1 MIFSNTTKKSI
12 SVISMFMV
20 LLMGFATAF
29 APVSTYAA
37 EDDGYGV
44 GDKVKLVHD
53 HQIRYGSGDGGYSN
67 LMEAHGI
74 DDSLGNRPVFC
85 TQPNMPTPSAGTYT
99 IDKMYTSDSGKSDVL
114 RKLVYYA
121 KGYPGWSWAKD
132 KWFSSGSWSS
142 DDIYGIFHIAVSYV
156 EADYNDSIA
165 AWGGGTVKGCMYSD
179 NWAKMKEIVNDCKSD
194 SVVPEVPAGFKVF
207 YIKNGGYQNII
218 GGILEN
224 GYAKIKKT
232 SANTDITNGNDCY
245 SLGGAQFGLYKDG
258 SKVATITT
266 KADGTSNTVEVKA
279 GTYTLKEDVCPKG
292 YAKAA
297 DRTVTVKA
305 GATTEVAIS
314 DMPQSDPISILL
326 QKVDRETGKA
336 VPLGAAILKDAEYLV
351 SYYDGQY
358 DTAKAAV
365 DSGEPT
371 RQWVLKTDEDG
382 FCDLDE
388 KYLVSGDKFYHA
400 SNGEVTLPLGT
411 VLIRESK
418 APEGYLLS
426 NEVYVRNI
434 TSDGT
439 AEMVKTYKEPTTPE
453 QVKRGDLDF
462 VKVKD
467 SSMARLAGVPFK
479 ITSKTTGE
487 SHIIVTDANGYAN
500 TSSGWNLH
508 TNNTNRGQSN
518 EDGIWFE
525 MDKEGNKTTKVDN
538 ALGAL
543 PYDLYVLDEQPCEA
557 NKGCRLLEGIEIA
570 ITRDSVTVKLGTLT
584 DDAIEIETTA
594 KDSETGGHFA
604 KADEKVTIVDTVKYT
619 GLYKNKEY
627 VMKGT
632 LMDKETGKPLLD
644 KEGKEITAEQKFTA
658 KSEKGTV
665 DMTFTFDASLMQGKT
680 TVVFESAFYENL
692 EVAVHADIEDEG
704 QTIHFPDIKT
714 TAKDKASGDH
724 KAKVNKE
731 TVIVDEVQYT
741 NLIPGKEYTV
751 EGKLINK
758 STGFAV
764 RNGLKAVTASKTF
777 VPETADGTV
786 SLEFKFDST
795 ALGGKSTVVFE
806 SLKYEGKEIAVHADI
821 NDEGQ
826 TVTFE
831 QPPAEHSPK
840 TGDNLPMI
848 PIVALIIASAAGISA
863 ALIRRKHK
871 AGSDDSDE

>member
-20 LLMGFATAF
+20 MIMGFATAF

-156 EADYNDSIA
+156 EADYNDSMA
-165 AWGGGTVKGCMYSD
+165 AWGGGTAKGCMYAD

-266 KADGTSNTVEVKA
+266 KADGTSNTVEVSA

-292 YAKAA
+292 Y
-297 DRTVTVKA
+297 
-305 GATTEVAIS
+305 
-314 DMPQSDPISILL
+314 
-326 QKVDRETGKA
+326 
-336 VPLGAAILKDAEYLV
+336 
-351 SYYDGQY
+351 
-358 DTAKAAV
+358 AKAAV

-382 FCDLDE
+382 FC
-388 KYLVSGDKFYHA
+388 
-400 SNGEVTLPLGT
+400 
-411 VLIRESK
+411 
-418 APEGYLLS
+418 
-426 NEVYVRNI
+426 
-434 TSDGT
+434 
-439 AEMVKTYKEPTTPE
+439 
-453 QVKRGDLDF
+453 DLDF

-500 TSSGWNLH
+500 TSSSWNLH
-508 TNNTNRGQSN
+508 TNNTNRGQSD

-525 MDKEGNKTTKVDN
+525 MDREGNKTTKVDN

-543 PYDLYVLDEQPCEA
+543 PYDLYVLDEMPCDA

-570 ITRDSVTVKLGTLT
+570 VTRDSVTVKLGTLT

-604 KADEKVTIVDTVKYT
+604 KADEKVTIIDIVKYT
-619 GLYKNKEY
+619 GL
-627 VMKGT
+627 
-632 LMDKETGKPLLD
+632 
-644 KEGKEITAEQKFTA
+644 
-658 KSEKGTV
+658 
-665 DMTFTFDASLMQGKT
+665 
-680 TVVFESAFYENL
+680 
-692 EVAVHADIEDEG
+692 
-704 QTIHFPDIKT
+704 
-714 TAKDKASGDH
+714 
-724 KAKVNKE
+724 
-731 TVIVDEVQYT
+731 
-741 NLIPGKEYTV
+741 
-751 EGKLINK
+751 
-758 STGFAV
+758 
-764 RNGLKAVTASKTF
+764 
-777 VPETADGTV
+777 
-786 SLEFKFDST
+786 
-795 ALGGKSTVVFE
+795 
-806 SLKYEGKEIAVHADI
+806 
-821 NDEGQ
+821 
-826 TVTFE
+826 
-831 QPPAEHSPK
+831 
-840 TGDNLPMI
+840 
-848 PIVALIIASAAGISA
+848 
-863 ALIRRKHK
+863 
-871 AGSDDSDE
+871 

>member
-20 LLMGFATAF
+20 MIMGFATAF

-37 EDDGYGV
+37 EGDGYGV

-142 DDIYGIFHIAVSYV
+142 DDIYGIFHIAVSY
-156 EADYNDSIA
+156 
-165 AWGGGTVKGCMYSD
+165 
-179 NWAKMKEIVNDCKSD
+179 
-194 SVVPEVPAGFKVF
+194 
-207 YIKNGGYQNII
+207 IKNSGYQNII

-266 KADGTSNTVEVKA
+266 KADGTSNTVEVSA

-292 YAKAA
+292 Y
-297 DRTVTVKA
+297 
-305 GATTEVAIS
+305 
-314 DMPQSDPISILL
+314 
-326 QKVDRETGKA
+326 
-336 VPLGAAILKDAEYLV
+336 
-351 SYYDGQY
+351 
-358 DTAKAAV
+358 AKAAV

-382 FCDLDE
+382 FC
-388 KYLVSGDKFYHA
+388 
-400 SNGEVTLPLGT
+400 
-411 VLIRESK
+411 
-418 APEGYLLS
+418 
-426 NEVYVRNI
+426 
-434 TSDGT
+434 
-439 AEMVKTYKEPTTPE
+439 
-453 QVKRGDLDF
+453 DLDF

-487 SHIIVTDANGYAN
+487 SHIIVTAANGYAN
-500 TSSGWNLH
+500 TSSSWNLH
-508 TNNTNRGQSN
+508 TNNTNRGQSD

-525 MDKEGNKTTKVDN
+525 MDREGNKTTKVDN

-543 PYDLYVLDEQPCEA
+543 PYDLYVLDEMPCDA
-557 NKGCRLLEGIEIA
+557 NKDCRLLEGIEIA
-570 ITRDSVTVKLGTLT
+570 VTRDSVTVKLGTLT

-632 LMDKETGKPLLD
+632 LMDKETGKSLLD

-658 KSEKGTV
+658 KSDNGTV
-665 DMTFTFDASLMQGKT
+665 EMSFTFDASLMQGKT
-680 TVVFESAFYENL
+680 TVVFESVFYEEL
-692 EVAVHADIEDEG
+692 EVAVHSDIE
-704 QTIHFPDIKT
+704 
-714 TAKDKASGDH
+714 
-724 KAKVNKE
+724 
-731 TVIVDEVQYT
+731 
-741 NLIPGKEYTV
+741 
-751 EGKLINK
+751 
-758 STGFAV
+758 
-764 RNGLKAVTASKTF
+764 
-777 VPETADGTV
+777 
-786 SLEFKFDST
+786 
-795 ALGGKSTVVFE
+795 
-806 SLKYEGKEIAVHADI
+806 
-821 NDEGQ
+821 DEGQ

-840 TGDNLPMI
+840 TGDDLPMI
-848 PIVALIIASAAGISA
+848 PIIALLAASAAGISA

>member
-20 LLMGFATAF
+20 MIMGFATAF

-121 KGYPGWSWAKD
+121 KGYPGWSWGKE

-156 EADYNDSIA
+156 EADYNDSMA
-165 AWGGGTVKGCMYSD
+165 AWGGGTAKGCMYAD

-266 KADGTSNTVEVKA
+266 KADGTSNTVEVSA

-314 DMPQSDPISILL
+314 DMPQSDSIRILL

-336 VPLGAAILKDAEYLV
+336 VPLGAAILKDAE
-351 SYYDGQY
+351 
-358 DTAKAAV
+358 
-365 DSGEPT
+365 
-371 RQWVLKTDEDG
+371 
-382 FCDLDE
+382 
-388 KYLVSGDKFYHA
+388 YLVSGDKFYHA

-434 TSDGT
+434 ASDGH
-439 AEMVKTYKEPTTPE
+439 AEMVKAYKEPTTPE

-462 VKVKD
+462 VKVKNA
-467 SSMARLAGVPFK
+467 SMARLAGVPFK

-487 SHIIVTDANGYAN
+487 SHIIVTDVNDYVN
-500 TSSGWNLH
+500 TSSSWNLH
-508 TNNTNRGQSN
+508 TNNTNRGQSD

-525 MDKEGNKTTKVDN
+525 MDREGNKTSKVDN

-543 PYDLYVLDEQPCEA
+543 PYDLYVLDEMPCDA

-570 ITRDSVTVKLGTLT
+570 VTRDSVTVKLGTLT

-604 KADEKVTIVDTVKYT
+604 KADEKVTIIDIVKYT
-619 GLYKNKEY
+619 GL
-627 VMKGT
+627 
-632 LMDKETGKPLLD
+632 
-644 KEGKEITAEQKFTA
+644 
-658 KSEKGTV
+658 
-665 DMTFTFDASLMQGKT
+665 
-680 TVVFESAFYENL
+680 
-692 EVAVHADIEDEG
+692 
-704 QTIHFPDIKT
+704 
-714 TAKDKASGDH
+714 
-724 KAKVNKE
+724 
-731 TVIVDEVQYT
+731 
-741 NLIPGKEYTV
+741 
-751 EGKLINK
+751 
-758 STGFAV
+758 
-764 RNGLKAVTASKTF
+764 
-777 VPETADGTV
+777 
-786 SLEFKFDST
+786 
-795 ALGGKSTVVFE
+795 
-806 SLKYEGKEIAVHADI
+806 
-821 NDEGQ
+821 
-826 TVTFE
+826 
-831 QPPAEHSPK
+831 
-840 TGDNLPMI
+840 
-848 PIVALIIASAAGISA
+848 
-863 ALIRRKHK
+863 
-871 AGSDDSDE
+871 

>member
-20 LLMGFATAF
+20 MIMGFATAF

-37 EDDGYGV
+37 EGDGYGV

-142 DDIYGIFHIAVSYV
+142 DDIYGIFHIAV
-156 EADYNDSIA
+156 
-165 AWGGGTVKGCMYSD
+165 
-179 NWAKMKEIVNDCKSD
+179 
-194 SVVPEVPAGFKVF
+194 F
-207 YIKNGGYQNII
+207 YIKNSGYQNII

-266 KADGTSNTVEVKA
+266 KADGTSNTVEVSA

-292 YAKAA
+292 Y
-297 DRTVTVKA
+297 
-305 GATTEVAIS
+305 
-314 DMPQSDPISILL
+314 
-326 QKVDRETGKA
+326 
-336 VPLGAAILKDAEYLV
+336 
-351 SYYDGQY
+351 
-358 DTAKAAV
+358 AKAAV

-382 FCDLDE
+382 FC
-388 KYLVSGDKFYHA
+388 
-400 SNGEVTLPLGT
+400 
-411 VLIRESK
+411 
-418 APEGYLLS
+418 
-426 NEVYVRNI
+426 
-434 TSDGT
+434 
-439 AEMVKTYKEPTTPE
+439 
-453 QVKRGDLDF
+453 DLDF

-487 SHIIVTDANGYAN
+487 SHIIVTAANGYAN
-500 TSSGWNLH
+500 TSSSWNLH
-508 TNNTNRGQSN
+508 TNNTNRGQSD

-525 MDKEGNKTTKVDN
+525 MDREGNKTTKVDN

-543 PYDLYVLDEQPCEA
+543 TYDLYVLDEMPCDA

-570 ITRDSVTVKLGTLT
+570 VTRDSVTVKLGTLT

-658 KSEKGTV
+658 KSDNGTV
-665 DMTFTFDASLMQGKT
+665 EMSFTFDASLMQGKT
-680 TVVFESAFYENL
+680 TVVFESVFYNDL
-692 EVAVHADIEDEG
+692 EVAVHSDIE
-704 QTIHFPDIKT
+704 
-714 TAKDKASGDH
+714 
-724 KAKVNKE
+724 
-731 TVIVDEVQYT
+731 
-741 NLIPGKEYTV
+741 
-751 EGKLINK
+751 
-758 STGFAV
+758 
-764 RNGLKAVTASKTF
+764 
-777 VPETADGTV
+777 
-786 SLEFKFDST
+786 
-795 ALGGKSTVVFE
+795 
-806 SLKYEGKEIAVHADI
+806 
-821 NDEGQ
+821 DEGQ

-840 TGDNLPMI
+840 TGDDLPMI
-848 PIVALIIASAAGISA
+848 PIIALLAASAAGISA

-871 AGSDDSDE
+871 AESDGSNE

>member
-121 KGYPGWSWAKD
+121 KGYPGWSWGKE

-142 DDIYGIFHIAVSYV
+142 DDIYGIFHIAISYV
-156 EADYNDSIA
+156 TADYNDSMA

-179 NWAKMKEIVNDCKSD
+179 NWAKMKEIVNDCKFD

-207 YIKNGGYQNII
+207 YIKNSGYQNII

-500 TSSGWNLH
+500 TSSSWNLH

-831 QPPAEHSPK
+831 QPPADHTPK

-848 PIVALIIASAAGISA
+848 PIVALLAASAAGISA

-871 AGSDDSDE
+871 GDAGDSEE

>member
-20 LLMGFATAF
+20 MIMGFATAF

-37 EDDGYGV
+37 EGDGYGV

-142 DDIYGIFHIAVSYV
+142 DDIYGIFHIAV
-156 EADYNDSIA
+156 
-165 AWGGGTVKGCMYSD
+165 
-179 NWAKMKEIVNDCKSD
+179 
-194 SVVPEVPAGFKVF
+194 F
-207 YIKNGGYQNII
+207 YIKNSGYQNII

-266 KADGTSNTVEVKA
+266 KADGTSNTVEVSA

-292 YAKAA
+292 Y
-297 DRTVTVKA
+297 
-305 GATTEVAIS
+305 
-314 DMPQSDPISILL
+314 
-326 QKVDRETGKA
+326 
-336 VPLGAAILKDAEYLV
+336 
-351 SYYDGQY
+351 
-358 DTAKAAV
+358 AKAAV

-382 FCDLDE
+382 FC
-388 KYLVSGDKFYHA
+388 
-400 SNGEVTLPLGT
+400 
-411 VLIRESK
+411 
-418 APEGYLLS
+418 
-426 NEVYVRNI
+426 
-434 TSDGT
+434 
-439 AEMVKTYKEPTTPE
+439 
-453 QVKRGDLDF
+453 DLDF

-487 SHIIVTDANGYAN
+487 SHIIVTAGNGYAN
-500 TSSGWNLH
+500 TSSSWNLH
-508 TNNTNRGQSN
+508 TNNTNRGQSD

-525 MDKEGNKTTKVDN
+525 MDREGNKTTKVDN

-543 PYDLYVLDEQPCEA
+543 PYDLYVLDEMPCDA

-570 ITRDSVTVKLGTLT
+570 VTRDSVTVKLGTLT

-632 LMDKETGKPLLD
+632 LMDKETGKSLLD

-658 KSEKGTV
+658 KSDNGTV
-665 DMTFTFDASLMQGKT
+665 EMSFTFDASLMQGKT
-680 TVVFESAFYENL
+680 TVVFESVFYNDL
-692 EVAVHADIEDEG
+692 EVAVHSDIE
-704 QTIHFPDIKT
+704 
-714 TAKDKASGDH
+714 
-724 KAKVNKE
+724 
-731 TVIVDEVQYT
+731 
-741 NLIPGKEYTV
+741 
-751 EGKLINK
+751 
-758 STGFAV
+758 
-764 RNGLKAVTASKTF
+764 
-777 VPETADGTV
+777 
-786 SLEFKFDST
+786 
-795 ALGGKSTVVFE
+795 
-806 SLKYEGKEIAVHADI
+806 
-821 NDEGQ
+821 DEGQ

-840 TGDNLPMI
+840 TGDDLPMI
-848 PIVALIIASAAGISA
+848 PIIALLAASAAGISA

>member
-20 LLMGFATAF
+20 MIMGFAAAF

-37 EDDGYGV
+37 EGDGYGV

-142 DDIYGIFHIAVSYV
+142 DDIYGIFHIAV
-156 EADYNDSIA
+156 
-165 AWGGGTVKGCMYSD
+165 
-179 NWAKMKEIVNDCKSD
+179 
-194 SVVPEVPAGFKVF
+194 F
-207 YIKNGGYQNII
+207 YIKNSGYQNII

-266 KADGTSNTVEVKA
+266 KADGTSNTVEVSA
-279 GTYTLKEDVCPKG
+279 GTYTLKEDVCHKG

-351 SYYDGQY
+351 S
-358 DTAKAAV
+358 
-365 DSGEPT
+365 
-371 RQWVLKTDEDG
+371 
-382 FCDLDE
+382 
-388 KYLVSGDKFYHA
+388 GDKFYHA

-434 TSDGT
+434 TSDGH

-500 TSSGWNLH
+500 TSSSWNLH
-508 TNNTNRGQSN
+508 TNNTNRGQSD

-525 MDKEGNKTTKVDN
+525 MDREGNKTTKVDN

-543 PYDLYVLDEQPCEA
+543 PYDLYVLDEMPCDA

-658 KSEKGTV
+658 KSDNGTV
-665 DMTFTFDASLMQGKT
+665 EMSFTFDASLMQVKQ
-680 TVVFESAFYENL
+680 L
-692 EVAVHADIEDEG
+692 
-704 QTIHFPDIKT
+704 
-714 TAKDKASGDH
+714 
-724 KAKVNKE
+724 
-731 TVIVDEVQYT
+731 
-741 NLIPGKEYTV
+741 
-751 EGKLINK
+751 
-758 STGFAV
+758 
-764 RNGLKAVTASKTF
+764 
-777 VPETADGTV
+777 
-786 SLEFKFDST
+786 
-795 ALGGKSTVVFE
+795 
-806 SLKYEGKEIAVHADI
+806 
-821 NDEGQ
+821 
-826 TVTFE
+826 
-831 QPPAEHSPK
+831 
-840 TGDNLPMI
+840 
-848 PIVALIIASAAGISA
+848 
-863 ALIRRKHK
+863 
-871 AGSDDSDE
+871 

>member
-20 LLMGFATAF
+20 MIMGFATAF

-85 TQPNMPTPSAGTYT
+85 TQPNMPTPSAATYT
-99 IDKMYTSDSGKSDVL
+99 IDKMYTSDSGKADVL

-121 KGYPGWSWAKD
+121 KGYPGWSWART
-132 KWFSSGSWSS
+132 SGSQAAVGPVMISTASS
-142 DDIYGIFHIAVSYV
+142 TLQYPMLKPTTTTAWLHGAV
-156 EADYNDSIA
+156 
-165 AWGGGTVKGCMYSD
+165 
-179 NWAKMKEIVNDCKSD
+179 
-194 SVVPEVPAGFKVF
+194 
-207 YIKNGGYQNII
+207 
-218 GGILEN
+218 
-224 GYAKIKKT
+224 
-232 SANTDITNGNDCY
+232 
-245 SLGGAQFGLYKDG
+245 AQ
-258 SKVATITT
+258 S
-266 KADGTSNTVEVKA
+266 KADGTSNTVEVSA

-371 RQWVLKTDEDG
+371 RQWVLKTNEDG

-500 TSSGWNLH
+500 TSSSWNLH
-508 TNNTNRGQSN
+508 TNNTNRGQSD

-525 MDKEGNKTTKVDN
+525 MDREGNKTTKVDN

-543 PYDLYVLDEQPCEA
+543 PYDLYVLDEMPCDA

-570 ITRDSVTVKLGTLT
+570 VTRDSVTVKLGTLT

-658 KSEKGTV
+658 KSDNGTV
-665 DMTFTFDASLMQGKT
+665 EMSFTFDASLMQGKT
-680 TVVFESAFYENL
+680 TVVFESVFYEDL
-692 EVAVHADIEDEG
+692 EVAVHADIEDED

-714 TAKDKASGDH
+714 TAKDKVSGNH
-724 KAKVNKE
+724 KAKVNKK
-731 TVIVDEVQYT
+731 TVIIDDVQYT

-764 RNGLKAVTASKTF
+764 RNGLKAVTASKIF

-786 SLEFKFDST
+786 SLEFKFEST
-795 ALGGKSTVVFE
+795 ALGDKSTVVFE

-831 QPPAEHSPK
+831 QPPADHTPK

-848 PIVALIIASAAGISA
+848 PIVALLAASAAGISA

-871 AGSDDSDE
+871 GDAGDSEE

>member
-1 MIFSNTTKKSI
+1 MLKPTTT
-12 SVISMFMV
+12 
-20 LLMGFATAF
+20 TAW
-29 APVSTYAA
+29 
-37 EDDGYGV
+37 
-44 GDKVKLVHD
+44 L
-53 HQIRYGSGDGGYSN
+53 
-67 LMEAHGI
+67 HG
-74 DDSLGNRPVFC
+74 
-85 TQPNMPTPSAGTYT
+85 
-99 IDKMYTSDSGKSDVL
+99 
-114 RKLVYYA
+114 
-121 KGYPGWSWAKD
+121 
-132 KWFSSGSWSS
+132 
-142 DDIYGIFHIAVSYV
+142 AV
-156 EADYNDSIA
+156 
-165 AWGGGTVKGCMYSD
+165 
-179 NWAKMKEIVNDCKSD
+179 
-194 SVVPEVPAGFKVF
+194 
-207 YIKNGGYQNII
+207 
-218 GGILEN
+218 
-224 GYAKIKKT
+224 
-232 SANTDITNGNDCY
+232 
-245 SLGGAQFGLYKDG
+245 AQ
-258 SKVATITT
+258 S
-266 KADGTSNTVEVKA
+266 KADGTSNTVEVSA

-292 YAKAA
+292 Y
-297 DRTVTVKA
+297 
-305 GATTEVAIS
+305 
-314 DMPQSDPISILL
+314 
-326 QKVDRETGKA
+326 
-336 VPLGAAILKDAEYLV
+336 
-351 SYYDGQY
+351 
-358 DTAKAAV
+358 AKAAV

-658 KSEKGTV
+658 KSDNGTV
-665 DMTFTFDASLMQGKT
+665 EMSFTFDASLMQGKT
-680 TVVFESAFYENL
+680 TVVFESVFYNDL
-692 EVAVHADIEDEG
+692 EVAVHADIEDE
-704 QTIHFPDIKT
+704 D
-714 TAKDKASGDH
+714 
-724 KAKVNKE
+724 
-731 TVIVDEVQYT
+731 
-741 NLIPGKEYTV
+741 
-751 EGKLINK
+751 
-758 STGFAV
+758 
-764 RNGLKAVTASKTF
+764 
-777 VPETADGTV
+777 
-786 SLEFKFDST
+786 
-795 ALGGKSTVVFE
+795 
-806 SLKYEGKEIAVHADI
+806 
-821 NDEGQ
+821 Q
-826 TVTFE
+826 TVTFG

-848 PIVALIIASAAGISA
+848 PIVALLIASAAGITA

>member
-1 MIFSNTTKKSI
+1 MLKPIT
-12 SVISMFMV
+12 
-20 LLMGFATAF
+20 ATAWLHG
-29 APVSTYAA
+29 AA
-37 EDDGYGV
+37 
-44 GDKVKLVHD
+44 
-53 HQIRYGSGDGGYSN
+53 
-67 LMEAHGI
+67 A
-74 DDSLGNRPVFC
+74 
-85 TQPNMPTPSAGTYT
+85 QP
-99 IDKMYTSDSGKSDVL
+99 
-114 RKLVYYA
+114 
-121 KGYPGWSWAKD
+121 
-132 KWFSSGSWSS
+132 
-142 DDIYGIFHIAVSYV
+142 
-156 EADYNDSIA
+156 
-165 AWGGGTVKGCMYSD
+165 
-179 NWAKMKEIVNDCKSD
+179 
-194 SVVPEVPAGFKVF
+194 
-207 YIKNGGYQNII
+207 
-218 GGILEN
+218 
-224 GYAKIKKT
+224 
-232 SANTDITNGNDCY
+232 
-245 SLGGAQFGLYKDG
+245 
-258 SKVATITT
+258 
-266 KADGTSNTVEVKA
+266 KADGTSNTVEVSA

-314 DMPQSDPISILL
+314 DMPQSDSIRILL

-365 DSGEPT
+365 YSGEPT

-434 TSDGT
+434 ASDGH
-439 AEMVKTYKEPTTPE
+439 AEMVKAYKEPTTPE

-462 VKVKD
+462 VKVKNA
-467 SSMARLAGVPFK
+467 SMARLAGVPFK

-500 TSSGWNLH
+500 TSSSWNLH
-508 TNNTNRGQSN
+508 TNNTNRSQSD

-525 MDKEGNKTTKVDN
+525 MDREGNKTTKVDN

-543 PYDLYVLDEQPCEA
+543 PYDLYVLDEMPCDA

-570 ITRDSVTVKLGTLT
+570 VTRDSVTVKLGTLT

-604 KADEKVTIVDTVKYT
+604 KADEKVTIIDIVKYT

-658 KSEKGTV
+658 KSDNGTV
-665 DMTFTFDASLMQGKT
+665 EMTFTFDASLMQGKT
-680 TVVFESAFYENL
+680 TVVFESVFYEEL
-692 EVAVHADIEDEG
+692 EVAVHADIE
-704 QTIHFPDIKT
+704 
-714 TAKDKASGDH
+714 
-724 KAKVNKE
+724 
-731 TVIVDEVQYT
+731 
-741 NLIPGKEYTV
+741 
-751 EGKLINK
+751 
-758 STGFAV
+758 
-764 RNGLKAVTASKTF
+764 
-777 VPETADGTV
+777 
-786 SLEFKFDST
+786 
-795 ALGGKSTVVFE
+795 
-806 SLKYEGKEIAVHADI
+806 
-821 NDEGQ
+821 DEGQ

-840 TGDNLPMI
+840 TGDDLPMI
-848 PIVALIIASAAGISA
+848 PIIALLAASAAGISA

>member
-20 LLMGFATAF
+20 MIMGFATAF

-37 EDDGYGV
+37 EGDGYGV

-67 LMEAHGI
+67 LMEANGI

-142 DDIYGIFHIAVSYV
+142 DDIYGIFHIAV
-156 EADYNDSIA
+156 
-165 AWGGGTVKGCMYSD
+165 
-179 NWAKMKEIVNDCKSD
+179 
-194 SVVPEVPAGFKVF
+194 F
-207 YIKNGGYQNII
+207 YIKNSGYQNII

-266 KADGTSNTVEVKA
+266 KADGTSNTVEVSA

-382 FCDLDE
+382 FCDLD
-388 KYLVSGDKFYHA
+388 
-400 SNGEVTLPLGT
+400 
-411 VLIRESK
+411 
-418 APEGYLLS
+418 
-426 NEVYVRNI
+426 
-434 TSDGT
+434 
-439 AEMVKTYKEPTTPE
+439 
-453 QVKRGDLDF
+453 F

-487 SHIIVTDANGYAN
+487 SHIIVTAANGYAN
-500 TSSGWNLH
+500 TSSSWNLH
-508 TNNTNRGQSN
+508 TNNTNRGQSD

-525 MDKEGNKTTKVDN
+525 MDREGNKTTKVDN

-543 PYDLYVLDEQPCEA
+543 PYDLYVLDEMPCDA

-570 ITRDSVTVKLGTLT
+570 VTRDSVTVKLGTLT

-604 KADEKVTIVDTVKYT
+604 KADEKVTIIDIVKYT
-619 GLYKNKEY
+619 GL
-627 VMKGT
+627 
-632 LMDKETGKPLLD
+632 
-644 KEGKEITAEQKFTA
+644 
-658 KSEKGTV
+658 
-665 DMTFTFDASLMQGKT
+665 
-680 TVVFESAFYENL
+680 
-692 EVAVHADIEDEG
+692 
-704 QTIHFPDIKT
+704 
-714 TAKDKASGDH
+714 
-724 KAKVNKE
+724 
-731 TVIVDEVQYT
+731 
-741 NLIPGKEYTV
+741 
-751 EGKLINK
+751 
-758 STGFAV
+758 
-764 RNGLKAVTASKTF
+764 
-777 VPETADGTV
+777 
-786 SLEFKFDST
+786 
-795 ALGGKSTVVFE
+795 
-806 SLKYEGKEIAVHADI
+806 
-821 NDEGQ
+821 
-826 TVTFE
+826 
-831 QPPAEHSPK
+831 
-840 TGDNLPMI
+840 
-848 PIVALIIASAAGISA
+848 
-863 ALIRRKHK
+863 
-871 AGSDDSDE
+871 

>member
-1 MIFSNTTKKSI
+1 MLKPTT
-12 SVISMFMV
+12 M
-20 LLMGFATAF
+20 TAWLHG
-29 APVSTYAA
+29 AA
-37 EDDGYGV
+37 
-44 GDKVKLVHD
+44 
-53 HQIRYGSGDGGYSN
+53 
-67 LMEAHGI
+67 A
-74 DDSLGNRPVFC
+74 
-85 TQPNMPTPSAGTYT
+85 QP
-99 IDKMYTSDSGKSDVL
+99 
-114 RKLVYYA
+114 
-121 KGYPGWSWAKD
+121 
-132 KWFSSGSWSS
+132 
-142 DDIYGIFHIAVSYV
+142 
-156 EADYNDSIA
+156 
-165 AWGGGTVKGCMYSD
+165 
-179 NWAKMKEIVNDCKSD
+179 
-194 SVVPEVPAGFKVF
+194 
-207 YIKNGGYQNII
+207 
-218 GGILEN
+218 
-224 GYAKIKKT
+224 
-232 SANTDITNGNDCY
+232 
-245 SLGGAQFGLYKDG
+245 
-258 SKVATITT
+258 
-266 KADGTSNTVEVKA
+266 KADGTSNTVEVSA
-279 GTYTLKEDVCPKG
+279 GTYTLKEDVCHKG

-297 DRTVTVKA
+297 DRIVTVKA

-351 SYYDGQY
+351 S
-358 DTAKAAV
+358 
-365 DSGEPT
+365 
-371 RQWVLKTDEDG
+371 
-382 FCDLDE
+382 
-388 KYLVSGDKFYHA
+388 GDKFYHA

-434 TSDGT
+434 TSDGH

-453 QVKRGDLDF
+453 QVKRGDLEF

-467 SSMARLAGVPFK
+467 ASMARLAGVPFK

-500 TSSGWNLH
+500 TSSSWNLH
-508 TNNTNRGQSN
+508 TNNTNRGQSD

-525 MDKEGNKTTKVDN
+525 MYREGNKTTKVDN

-543 PYDLYVLDEQPCEA
+543 PYDLYVLDEMPCDA

-658 KSEKGTV
+658 KSDNGTV
-665 DMTFTFDASLMQGKT
+665 EMSFTFDASLMQGKT
-680 TVVFESAFYENL
+680 TVVFESVFYNDL
-692 EVAVHADIEDEG
+692 EVAVHADIEDE
-704 QTIHFPDIKT
+704 D
-714 TAKDKASGDH
+714 
-724 KAKVNKE
+724 
-731 TVIVDEVQYT
+731 
-741 NLIPGKEYTV
+741 
-751 EGKLINK
+751 
-758 STGFAV
+758 
-764 RNGLKAVTASKTF
+764 
-777 VPETADGTV
+777 
-786 SLEFKFDST
+786 
-795 ALGGKSTVVFE
+795 
-806 SLKYEGKEIAVHADI
+806 
-821 NDEGQ
+821 Q
-826 TVTFE
+826 TVTFG

-840 TGDNLPMI
+840 TGDDLPMI
-848 PIVALIIASAAGISA
+848 PIIALLAASAAGITA

>member
-20 LLMGFATAF
+20 MIMGFATAF

-121 KGYPGWSWAKD
+121 KGYPGWSWAKN

-156 EADYNDSIA
+156 EADYSDSMA
-165 AWGGGTVKGCMYSD
+165 AWGGGTVKGCMYAD

-207 YIKNGGYQNII
+207 YIKNSGYQNII

-245 SLGGAQFGLYKDG
+245 SLGGAQFGLYDG
-258 SKVATITT
+258 STKVATITT

-305 GATTEVAIS
+305 GSTTEVAIS

-326 QKVDRETGKA
+326 QKVDRETGKP

-351 SYYDGQY
+351 SYYDGQF

-434 TSDGT
+434 TSDGH

-500 TSSGWNLH
+500 TSSSWNLH
-508 TNNTNRGQSN
+508 TNNTNRGQSD

-525 MDKEGNKTTKVDN
+525 IDREGNKTTKVDN

-584 DDAIEIETTA
+584 DDVIEIETTA

-658 KSEKGTV
+658 KTDNGTV
-665 DMTFTFDASLMQGKT
+665 EMSFTFDASLMQGKT
-680 TVVFESAFYENL
+680 TVVFESVFYNDL

-704 QTIHFPDIKT
+704 QTIHFPDVKT
-714 TAKDKASGDH
+714 TAKDKVSGDH
-724 KAKVNKE
+724 KAKVNKK
-731 TVIVDEVQYT
+731 TVIIDDVQYT

-848 PIVALIIASAAGISA
+848 PIVALLIASAAGISA

>member
-1 MIFSNTTKKSI
+1 MIFKDTTKKRL

-29 APVSTYAA
+29 APAGAYAA

-121 KGYPGWSWAKD
+121 KGYPGWSWGKE

-156 EADYNDSIA
+156 EADYNDSMA

-207 YIKNGGYQNII
+207 YIKNSGYQNII

-245 SLGGAQFGLYKDG
+245 SLGGAQFGLYDD
-258 SKVATITT
+258 STKVATITT

-644 KEGKEITAEQKFTA
+644 KEGKAITAEQKFTA
-658 KSEKGTV
+658 KSDNGTV
-665 DMTFTFDASLMQGKT
+665 DMSFTFDASLMQGKT
-680 TVVFESAFYENL
+680 TVVFESVFYNDL

-714 TAKDKASGDH
+714 TAKDKVSGDH

-731 TVIVDEVQYT
+731 TVIIDDVQYT

-751 EGKLINK
+751 EGRLINK
-758 STGFAV
+758 SNGMPV
-764 RNGLKAVTASKTF
+764 MNGLKAVTASKTF
-777 VPETADGTV
+777 VPKTADGVV

-831 QPPAEHSPK
+831 QPPADHTPK

-848 PIVALIIASAAGISA
+848 PIVALLAASAAGISA

>member
-1 MIFSNTTKKSI
+1 
-12 SVISMFMV
+12 
-20 LLMGFATAF
+20 MGFATAF

-74 DDSLGNRPVFC
+74 DDSRGNRPVSC

-99 IDKMYTSDSGKSDVL
+99 IDKMYTSDSGKADVL

-121 KGYPGWSWAKD
+121 KGYPGWSWGKE

-156 EADYNDSIA
+156 EADYNDSMA
-165 AWGGGTVKGCMYSD
+165 AWGGGTAKGCMYAD

-266 KADGTSNTVEVKA
+266 KADGTSNTVEVSA

-351 SYYDGQY
+351 S
-358 DTAKAAV
+358 
-365 DSGEPT
+365 
-371 RQWVLKTDEDG
+371 
-382 FCDLDE
+382 
-388 KYLVSGDKFYHA
+388 GDKFYHA

-434 TSDGT
+434 ASDGH
-439 AEMVKTYKEPTTPE
+439 AEMVKAYKEPTTPE

-462 VKVKD
+462 VKVKNA
-467 SSMARLAGVPFK
+467 SMARLAGVPFK

-500 TSSGWNLH
+500 TSSSWNLH
-508 TNNTNRGQSN
+508 TNNTNRGQSD

-525 MDKEGNKTTKVDN
+525 MDREGNKTTKVDN

-658 KSEKGTV
+658 KSDNGTV
-665 DMTFTFDASLMQGKT
+665 EMSFTFDASLMQGKT
-680 TVVFESAFYENL
+680 TVVFESVFYEEL
-692 EVAVHADIEDEG
+692 EVAVHADIE
-704 QTIHFPDIKT
+704 
-714 TAKDKASGDH
+714 
-724 KAKVNKE
+724 
-731 TVIVDEVQYT
+731 
-741 NLIPGKEYTV
+741 
-751 EGKLINK
+751 
-758 STGFAV
+758 
-764 RNGLKAVTASKTF
+764 
-777 VPETADGTV
+777 
-786 SLEFKFDST
+786 
-795 ALGGKSTVVFE
+795 
-806 SLKYEGKEIAVHADI
+806 
-821 NDEGQ
+821 DEGQ

-840 TGDNLPMI
+840 TGDDLPMI
-848 PIVALIIASAAGISA
+848 PIIALLAASAAGISA

>member
-20 LLMGFATAF
+20 MIMGFATAF

-37 EDDGYGV
+37 EGDGYGV

-142 DDIYGIFHIAVSYV
+142 DDIYGIFHIAV
-156 EADYNDSIA
+156 
-165 AWGGGTVKGCMYSD
+165 
-179 NWAKMKEIVNDCKSD
+179 
-194 SVVPEVPAGFKVF
+194 F
-207 YIKNGGYQNII
+207 YIKNSGDQNII

-266 KADGTSNTVEVKA
+266 KADGTSNTVEVSA
-279 GTYTLKEDVCPKG
+279 GTYTLKEDVCHKG
-292 YAKAA
+292 Y
-297 DRTVTVKA
+297 
-305 GATTEVAIS
+305 
-314 DMPQSDPISILL
+314 
-326 QKVDRETGKA
+326 
-336 VPLGAAILKDAEYLV
+336 
-351 SYYDGQY
+351 
-358 DTAKAAV
+358 AKAAV

-382 FCDLDE
+382 FC
-388 KYLVSGDKFYHA
+388 
-400 SNGEVTLPLGT
+400 
-411 VLIRESK
+411 
-418 APEGYLLS
+418 
-426 NEVYVRNI
+426 
-434 TSDGT
+434 
-439 AEMVKTYKEPTTPE
+439 
-453 QVKRGDLDF
+453 DLDF

-500 TSSGWNLH
+500 TSSSWNLH
-508 TNNTNRGQSN
+508 TNNTNRGQSD

-525 MDKEGNKTTKVDN
+525 MDREGNKTTKVDN

-543 PYDLYVLDEQPCEA
+543 PYDLYVLDEMPCDA

-570 ITRDSVTVKLGTLT
+570 VTRDSVTVKLGTLT
-584 DDAIEIETTA
+584 DYAIEIETTA

-632 LMDKETGKPLLD
+632 LMDKETGKSLLD

-658 KSEKGTV
+658 KSDNGTV
-665 DMTFTFDASLMQGKT
+665 EMSFTFDASLMQGKT
-680 TVVFESAFYENL
+680 TVVFESVFYNDL
-692 EVAVHADIEDEG
+692 EVAVHSDIE
-704 QTIHFPDIKT
+704 
-714 TAKDKASGDH
+714 
-724 KAKVNKE
+724 
-731 TVIVDEVQYT
+731 
-741 NLIPGKEYTV
+741 
-751 EGKLINK
+751 
-758 STGFAV
+758 
-764 RNGLKAVTASKTF
+764 
-777 VPETADGTV
+777 
-786 SLEFKFDST
+786 
-795 ALGGKSTVVFE
+795 
-806 SLKYEGKEIAVHADI
+806 
-821 NDEGQ
+821 DEGQ

-840 TGDNLPMI
+840 TGDDLPMI
-848 PIVALIIASAAGISA
+848 PIIALLAASAAGISA

>member
-20 LLMGFATAF
+20 MIMGFATAF

-142 DDIYGIFHIAVSYV
+142 DDIYGIFHIAV
-156 EADYNDSIA
+156 
-165 AWGGGTVKGCMYSD
+165 
-179 NWAKMKEIVNDCKSD
+179 
-194 SVVPEVPAGFKVF
+194 F
-207 YIKNGGYQNII
+207 YIKNSGYQNII

-266 KADGTSNTVEVKA
+266 KADGTSNTVEVSA

-292 YAKAA
+292 Y
-297 DRTVTVKA
+297 
-305 GATTEVAIS
+305 
-314 DMPQSDPISILL
+314 
-326 QKVDRETGKA
+326 
-336 VPLGAAILKDAEYLV
+336 
-351 SYYDGQY
+351 
-358 DTAKAAV
+358 AKAAV

-434 TSDGT
+434 TSDGH

-453 QVKRGDLDF
+453 QVKRGDLEF

-467 SSMARLAGVPFK
+467 ASMARLAGVPFK

-500 TSSGWNLH
+500 TSSSWNLH
-508 TNNTNRGQSN
+508 TNNTNRGQSD

-525 MDKEGNKTTKVDN
+525 MYREGNKTTKVDN

-543 PYDLYVLDEQPCEA
+543 PYDLYVLDEMPCDA

-658 KSEKGTV
+658 KSDNGTV
-665 DMTFTFDASLMQGKT
+665 EMSFTFDASLMQGKT
-680 TVVFESAFYENL
+680 TVVFESVFYNDL
-692 EVAVHADIEDEG
+692 EVAVHADIEDE
-704 QTIHFPDIKT
+704 D
-714 TAKDKASGDH
+714 
-724 KAKVNKE
+724 
-731 TVIVDEVQYT
+731 
-741 NLIPGKEYTV
+741 
-751 EGKLINK
+751 
-758 STGFAV
+758 
-764 RNGLKAVTASKTF
+764 
-777 VPETADGTV
+777 
-786 SLEFKFDST
+786 
-795 ALGGKSTVVFE
+795 
-806 SLKYEGKEIAVHADI
+806 
-821 NDEGQ
+821 Q
-826 TVTFE
+826 TVTFG

-840 TGDNLPMI
+840 TGDDLPMI
-848 PIVALIIASAAGISA
+848 PIIALLAASAAGITA

>member
-1 MIFSNTTKKSI
+1 M
-12 SVISMFMV
+12 
-20 LLMGFATAF
+20 
-29 APVSTYAA
+29 
-37 EDDGYGV
+37 
-44 GDKVKLVHD
+44 KLVHD

-85 TQPNMPTPSAGTYT
+85 TQPNMPTPSAATYT
-99 IDKMYTSDSGKSDVL
+99 IDKMYTSDSGKADVL

-121 KGYPGWSWAKD
+121 KGYPGWSWGKE

-156 EADYNDSIA
+156 EADYNDSMA
-165 AWGGGTVKGCMYSD
+165 AWGGGTAKGCMYAD

-266 KADGTSNTVEVKA
+266 KADGTSNTVEVSA

-314 DMPQSDPISILL
+314 DMPQSDSIRILL

-365 DSGEPT
+365 YSGEPT

-500 TSSGWNLH
+500 TSSSWNLH

-680 TVVFESAFYENL
+680 TVVFESVFYEDL

-714 TAKDKASGDH
+714 TAKDKVSGDH

-731 TVIVDEVQYT
+731 TVIIDDVQYT

-777 VPETADGTV
+777 VPETADGVV

-848 PIVALIIASAAGISA
+848 PIVALLIASAAGISA

>member
-1 MIFSNTTKKSI
+1 MLKPTT
-12 SVISMFMV
+12 M
-20 LLMGFATAF
+20 TAWLHG
-29 APVSTYAA
+29 AA
-37 EDDGYGV
+37 
-44 GDKVKLVHD
+44 
-53 HQIRYGSGDGGYSN
+53 
-67 LMEAHGI
+67 A
-74 DDSLGNRPVFC
+74 
-85 TQPNMPTPSAGTYT
+85 QP
-99 IDKMYTSDSGKSDVL
+99 
-114 RKLVYYA
+114 
-121 KGYPGWSWAKD
+121 
-132 KWFSSGSWSS
+132 
-142 DDIYGIFHIAVSYV
+142 
-156 EADYNDSIA
+156 
-165 AWGGGTVKGCMYSD
+165 
-179 NWAKMKEIVNDCKSD
+179 
-194 SVVPEVPAGFKVF
+194 
-207 YIKNGGYQNII
+207 
-218 GGILEN
+218 
-224 GYAKIKKT
+224 
-232 SANTDITNGNDCY
+232 
-245 SLGGAQFGLYKDG
+245 
-258 SKVATITT
+258 
-266 KADGTSNTVEVKA
+266 KADGTSNTVEVSA

-382 FCDLDE
+382 FCDLD
-388 KYLVSGDKFYHA
+388 
-400 SNGEVTLPLGT
+400 
-411 VLIRESK
+411 
-418 APEGYLLS
+418 
-426 NEVYVRNI
+426 
-434 TSDGT
+434 
-439 AEMVKTYKEPTTPE
+439 
-453 QVKRGDLDF
+453 F

-487 SHIIVTDANGYAN
+487 SHIIVTAANGYAN
-500 TSSGWNLH
+500 TSSSWNLH
-508 TNNTNRGQSN
+508 TNNTNRGQSD

-525 MDKEGNKTTKVDN
+525 MDREDNKTTKVDN

-543 PYDLYVLDEQPCEA
+543 PYDLYVLDEMPCDA

-570 ITRDSVTVKLGTLT
+570 VTRDSVTVKLGTLT

-658 KSEKGTV
+658 KSDNGTV
-665 DMTFTFDASLMQGKT
+665 EMSFTFDASLMQGKT
-680 TVVFESAFYENL
+680 TVVFESVFYEDL
-692 EVAVHADIEDEG
+692 EVAVHADIEDED

-714 TAKDKASGDH
+714 TAKDKVSGNH
-724 KAKVNKE
+724 KAKVNKK
-731 TVIVDEVQYT
+731 TVIIDDVQYT

-764 RNGLKAVTASKTF
+764 RNGLKAVTASKIF

-786 SLEFKFDST
+786 SLEFKFEST
-795 ALGGKSTVVFE
+795 ALGDKSTVVFE

-831 QPPAEHSPK
+831 QPPADHTPK

-848 PIVALIIASAAGISA
+848 PIVALLAASAAGISA

-871 AGSDDSDE
+871 AGSDDSEE

>member
-20 LLMGFATAF
+20 MIMGFATAF

-37 EDDGYGV
+37 EGDGYGV

-142 DDIYGIFHIAVSYV
+142 DDIYGIFHIAV
-156 EADYNDSIA
+156 
-165 AWGGGTVKGCMYSD
+165 
-179 NWAKMKEIVNDCKSD
+179 
-194 SVVPEVPAGFKVF
+194 F
-207 YIKNGGYQNII
+207 YIKNSGYQNII

-266 KADGTSNTVEVKA
+266 KADGTSNTVEVSA

-292 YAKAA
+292 Y
-297 DRTVTVKA
+297 
-305 GATTEVAIS
+305 
-314 DMPQSDPISILL
+314 
-326 QKVDRETGKA
+326 
-336 VPLGAAILKDAEYLV
+336 
-351 SYYDGQY
+351 
-358 DTAKAAV
+358 AKAAV

-382 FCDLDE
+382 FC
-388 KYLVSGDKFYHA
+388 
-400 SNGEVTLPLGT
+400 
-411 VLIRESK
+411 
-418 APEGYLLS
+418 
-426 NEVYVRNI
+426 
-434 TSDGT
+434 
-439 AEMVKTYKEPTTPE
+439 
-453 QVKRGDLDF
+453 DLDF

-487 SHIIVTDANGYAN
+487 SHIIVTAANGYAN
-500 TSSGWNLH
+500 TSSSWNLH
-508 TNNTNRGQSN
+508 TNNTNRGQSD

-525 MDKEGNKTTKVDN
+525 MDREGNKTTKVDN

-543 PYDLYVLDEQPCEA
+543 PYDLYVLDEMPCDA

-570 ITRDSVTVKLGTLT
+570 VTRDSVTVKLGTLT

-632 LMDKETGKPLLD
+632 LMDKETGKSLLD

-658 KSEKGTV
+658 KSDNGTV
-665 DMTFTFDASLMQGKT
+665 EMSFTFDASLMQGKT
-680 TVVFESAFYENL
+680 TVVFESVFYNDL
-692 EVAVHADIEDEG
+692 EVAVHSDIE
-704 QTIHFPDIKT
+704 
-714 TAKDKASGDH
+714 
-724 KAKVNKE
+724 
-731 TVIVDEVQYT
+731 
-741 NLIPGKEYTV
+741 
-751 EGKLINK
+751 
-758 STGFAV
+758 
-764 RNGLKAVTASKTF
+764 
-777 VPETADGTV
+777 
-786 SLEFKFDST
+786 
-795 ALGGKSTVVFE
+795 
-806 SLKYEGKEIAVHADI
+806 
-821 NDEGQ
+821 DEGQ

-840 TGDNLPMI
+840 TGDDLPMI
-848 PIVALIIASAAGISA
+848 PIIALLAASAAGISA

>member
-20 LLMGFATAF
+20 MIMGFATAF

-74 DDSLGNRPVFC
+74 DDSLGNRPVSC

-142 DDIYGIFHIAVSYV
+142 DDIYGIFHIAV
-156 EADYNDSIA
+156 
-165 AWGGGTVKGCMYSD
+165 
-179 NWAKMKEIVNDCKSD
+179 
-194 SVVPEVPAGFKVF
+194 F
-207 YIKNGGYQNII
+207 YIKNSGYQNII

-266 KADGTSNTVEVKA
+266 KADGTSNTVEVSA

-292 YAKAA
+292 Y
-297 DRTVTVKA
+297 
-305 GATTEVAIS
+305 
-314 DMPQSDPISILL
+314 
-326 QKVDRETGKA
+326 
-336 VPLGAAILKDAEYLV
+336 
-351 SYYDGQY
+351 
-358 DTAKAAV
+358 AKAAV

-382 FCDLDE
+382 FC
-388 KYLVSGDKFYHA
+388 
-400 SNGEVTLPLGT
+400 
-411 VLIRESK
+411 
-418 APEGYLLS
+418 
-426 NEVYVRNI
+426 
-434 TSDGT
+434 
-439 AEMVKTYKEPTTPE
+439 
-453 QVKRGDLDF
+453 DLDF

-487 SHIIVTDANGYAN
+487 SHIIVTAANGYAN
-500 TSSGWNLH
+500 TSSSWNLH
-508 TNNTNRGQSN
+508 TNNTNRGQSD

-525 MDKEGNKTTKVDN
+525 MDREGNKTTKVDN

-543 PYDLYVLDEQPCEA
+543 PYDLYVLDEQPCDA

-604 KADEKVTIVDTVKYT
+604 KADEKVTIIDIVKYT
-619 GLYKNKEY
+619 GL
-627 VMKGT
+627 
-632 LMDKETGKPLLD
+632 
-644 KEGKEITAEQKFTA
+644 
-658 KSEKGTV
+658 
-665 DMTFTFDASLMQGKT
+665 
-680 TVVFESAFYENL
+680 
-692 EVAVHADIEDEG
+692 
-704 QTIHFPDIKT
+704 
-714 TAKDKASGDH
+714 
-724 KAKVNKE
+724 
-731 TVIVDEVQYT
+731 
-741 NLIPGKEYTV
+741 
-751 EGKLINK
+751 
-758 STGFAV
+758 
-764 RNGLKAVTASKTF
+764 
-777 VPETADGTV
+777 
-786 SLEFKFDST
+786 
-795 ALGGKSTVVFE
+795 
-806 SLKYEGKEIAVHADI
+806 
-821 NDEGQ
+821 
-826 TVTFE
+826 
-831 QPPAEHSPK
+831 
-840 TGDNLPMI
+840 
-848 PIVALIIASAAGISA
+848 
-863 ALIRRKHK
+863 
-871 AGSDDSDE
+871 

>member
-20 LLMGFATAF
+20 MIMGFATAF

-37 EDDGYGV
+37 EGDGYGV

-74 DDSLGNRPVFC
+74 DDSLGNRPVSC

-99 IDKMYTSDSGKSDVL
+99 IDKMYTSDSGKADVL

-121 KGYPGWSWAKD
+121 KGYPGWSWGKE

-156 EADYNDSIA
+156 EADYNDSMA
-165 AWGGGTVKGCMYSD
+165 AWGGGTAKGCMYAD

-266 KADGTSNTVEVKA
+266 KADGTSNTVEVSA

-314 DMPQSDPISILL
+314 DMPQSDSIRILL

-365 DSGEPT
+365 YSGEPT

-382 FCDLDE
+382 FCDLD
-388 KYLVSGDKFYHA
+388 
-400 SNGEVTLPLGT
+400 
-411 VLIRESK
+411 
-418 APEGYLLS
+418 
-426 NEVYVRNI
+426 
-434 TSDGT
+434 
-439 AEMVKTYKEPTTPE
+439 
-453 QVKRGDLDF
+453 F
-462 VKVKD
+462 VKLKD

-500 TSSGWNLH
+500 TSSSWNLH
-508 TNNTNRGQSN
+508 TNNTNRGQSD

-525 MDKEGNKTTKVDN
+525 MDREGNKTTKVDN

-543 PYDLYVLDEQPCEA
+543 PYDLYVLDEMPCDA

-570 ITRDSVTVKLGTLT
+570 VTRDSVTVKLGTLT

-604 KADEKVTIVDTVKYT
+604 KADEKVTIIDIVKYT
-619 GLYKNKEY
+619 GL
-627 VMKGT
+627 
-632 LMDKETGKPLLD
+632 
-644 KEGKEITAEQKFTA
+644 
-658 KSEKGTV
+658 
-665 DMTFTFDASLMQGKT
+665 
-680 TVVFESAFYENL
+680 
-692 EVAVHADIEDEG
+692 
-704 QTIHFPDIKT
+704 
-714 TAKDKASGDH
+714 
-724 KAKVNKE
+724 
-731 TVIVDEVQYT
+731 
-741 NLIPGKEYTV
+741 
-751 EGKLINK
+751 
-758 STGFAV
+758 
-764 RNGLKAVTASKTF
+764 
-777 VPETADGTV
+777 
-786 SLEFKFDST
+786 
-795 ALGGKSTVVFE
+795 
-806 SLKYEGKEIAVHADI
+806 
-821 NDEGQ
+821 
-826 TVTFE
+826 
-831 QPPAEHSPK
+831 
-840 TGDNLPMI
+840 
-848 PIVALIIASAAGISA
+848 
-863 ALIRRKHK
+863 
-871 AGSDDSDE
+871 

>member
-20 LLMGFATAF
+20 MIMGFATAF

-74 DDSLGNRPVFC
+74 DDSLGNRTVSC

-99 IDKMYTSDSGKSDVL
+99 IDKMYTSDSGKADVL

-156 EADYNDSIA
+156 EADYNDSMA

-194 SVVPEVPAGFKVF
+194 AIVPEVPAGFKVF
-207 YIKNGGYQNII
+207 YIKNSGDQNII

-266 KADGTSNTVEVKA
+266 KADGTSNTVEVSA

-292 YAKAA
+292 Y
-297 DRTVTVKA
+297 
-305 GATTEVAIS
+305 
-314 DMPQSDPISILL
+314 
-326 QKVDRETGKA
+326 
-336 VPLGAAILKDAEYLV
+336 
-351 SYYDGQY
+351 
-358 DTAKAAV
+358 AKAAV

-382 FCDLDE
+382 FC
-388 KYLVSGDKFYHA
+388 
-400 SNGEVTLPLGT
+400 
-411 VLIRESK
+411 
-418 APEGYLLS
+418 
-426 NEVYVRNI
+426 
-434 TSDGT
+434 
-439 AEMVKTYKEPTTPE
+439 
-453 QVKRGDLDF
+453 DLDF

-500 TSSGWNLH
+500 TSSSWNLH
-508 TNNTNRGQSN
+508 TNNTNRGQSD

-525 MDKEGNKTTKVDN
+525 MDREGNKTTKVDN

-543 PYDLYVLDEQPCEA
+543 PYDLYVLDEMPCDA

-570 ITRDSVTVKLGTLT
+570 VTRDSVTVKLGTLT

-604 KADEKVTIVDTVKYT
+604 KADEKVTIIDTVKYT

-658 KSEKGTV
+658 KSDNGTV
-665 DMTFTFDASLMQGKT
+665 EMTFTFDASLMQGKT
-680 TVVFESAFYENL
+680 TVVFESVFYNDL
-692 EVAVHADIEDEG
+692 EV
-704 QTIHFPDIKT
+704 
-714 TAKDKASGDH
+714 
-724 KAKVNKE
+724 
-731 TVIVDEVQYT
+731 
-741 NLIPGKEYTV
+741 
-751 EGKLINK
+751 
-758 STGFAV
+758 
-764 RNGLKAVTASKTF
+764 
-777 VPETADGTV
+777 
-786 SLEFKFDST
+786 
-795 ALGGKSTVVFE
+795 
-806 SLKYEGKEIAVHADI
+806 AVHADI

-826 TVTFE
+826 TVTFG

-848 PIVALIIASAAGISA
+848 PIIALLAASAAGISA

-871 AGSDDSDE
+871 GDTGDSEE